1 MGLRTYDPTSP
12 GRRGYVSVDHE
23 EVTESK
29 PHKALLRPLTERAGR
44 NNQGRIT
51 VRHRGGGPNG
61 AIA

>member
-29 PHKALLRPLTERAGR
+29 PHKPLLRPLKERAGR
-44 NNQGRIT
+44 NTQGRVT
-51 VRHRGGGPNG
+51 VRHRGGARSAG
-61 AIA
+61 IA